1 MSSTAL
7 ATLIICAVSSF
18 ASQISL
24 SPVFGE
30 IPSGLHHDK
39 VKNTA
44 FVAAASV
51 ALALKYTLPRSRILL
66 RLSRLLI
73 PLVAINIPLAQG
85 FIWQYAKDL
94 GAVNGPIVTEALTIG
109 ILLTFTV
116 FSIAGL
122 IRPVG
127 VPVQTVAIADLS
139 LLATSWLVFTY
150 AEAGVVK
157 YLSPYVGSGWPM
169 TRCGM
174 EATAAIFATSLHRSI
189 FLLAALPSFF
199 PVFYLDSRC
208 MMGGKGLKKLN
219 QHLDPLNFTAVA
231 RIESTTGYLSVLEN
245 KVERYRLLR
254 CDHSILGGA
263 WLKTVPGLEAY
274 QDNPE
279 HLREPIYAV
288 FVMLEAIR
296 LIDPPAREREDAN
309 ALIIGLGI
317 GTSASGLIQH
327 GIKTHIVE
335 IDAGVYKIAKD
346 HFGLPPNHTVHI
358 GDAVAYIANEYIKA
372 HLSNKQVEKYDYI
385 LHDVFTG
392 GAVPADLFT
401 WEFLEGL
408 KTYLK
413 PTGVIAINYAGDL
426 NLKSAR
432 SVIHTIKSVFGT
444 CRAFR
449 EYPPEKDADPA
460 KGDFTNMVIYC
471 TPFHKPRRDP
481 ANPYHAD
488 LDESQIEAPYFYPA
502 QESDFLNTVVRKQR
516 LMPQH
521 EVDLKPIVE
530 MGARG
535 ELDVI
540 ATNNVDKLRAW
551 QREMKLYPMPF
562 VYLTPPCPHDS
573 ISHSSV
579 PVNTLA
585 IFRDIAGPN
594 ARPLPFLAIRISL
607 STSSPPSRRARNS
620 DCTVGY
626 SLCIAFAT
634 PCVLMCTH
642 CSILLYVSS
651 TVFPEGTWPTSMQK
665 FVELFSVAL
674 ARLHVPYQSTPMH
687 NLQLQQRVLNCILV
701 DCLRGFIHPDSLVRT
716 LTHAVSHLCSADERL
731 GVEDGEDMVLLADFL
746 DRQRDEDIVIFV
758 PG

>member
-1 MSSTAL
+1 MSSAGSTSPSSKDLRSLAKKAHAKSVSPAVLLPSRHDSFTAF
-7 ATLIICAVSSF
+7 ATLIICAFSSY

-30 IPSGLHHDK
+30 IPSGLRH
-39 VKNTA
+39 VQVRNTA

-66 RLSRLLI
+66 RLSRFLI

-94 GAVNGPIVTEALTIG
+94 GAVNGPVVTEALTIG

-116 FSIAGL
+116 FSITGL

-127 VPVQTVAIADLS
+127 VSVQTVAIADLS

-150 AEAGVVK
+150 AETGIAR

-174 EATAAIFATSLHRSI
+174 EATVAIFAASLHRSI

-208 MMGGKGLKKLN
+208 VMGDKGLKKLN

-274 QDNPE
+274 QNNPE

-296 LIDPPAREREDAN
+296 LIDPPARERKDAN
-309 ALIIGLGI
+309 ALIVGLGI

-335 IDAGVYKIAKD
+335 IDAGVYKFAKE

-358 GDAVAYIANEYIKA
+358 GDAVAYIRDEYLKA
-372 HLSNKQVEKYDYI
+372 HLSNKEVEKYDYI

-449 EYPPEKDADPA
+449 EYPPEKDAE
-460 KGDFTNMVIYC
+460 GDFTNMVIYC

-481 ANPYHAD
+481 ANPSHAD
-488 LDESQIEAPYFYPA
+488 LDASQILAPYFHRPE
-502 QESDFLNTVVRKQR
+502 ESDFLNTVVRKQR
-516 LMPQH
+516 LVPQH
-521 EVDLKPIVE
+521 EVDLRPISE

-540 ATNNVDKLRAW
+540 STSNVHKLRAW
-551 QREMKLYPMPF
+551 QRESAILHWGIMNTVIPVDVWNLY
-562 VYLTPPCPHDS
+562 
-573 ISHSSV
+573 
-579 PVNTLA
+579 
-585 IFRDIAGPN
+585 
-594 ARPLPFLAIRISL
+594 
-607 STSSPPSRRARNS
+607 
-620 DCTVGY
+620 
-626 SLCIAFAT
+626 
-634 PCVLMCTH
+634 
-642 CSILLYVSS
+642 
-651 TVFPEGTWPTSMQK
+651 
-665 FVELFSVAL
+665 
-674 ARLHVPYQSTPMH
+674 
-687 NLQLQQRVLNCILV
+687 
-701 DCLRGFIHPDSLVRT
+701 
-716 LTHAVSHLCSADERL
+716 
-731 GVEDGEDMVLLADFL
+731 
-746 DRQRDEDIVIFV
+746 
-758 PG
+758 